1 MRSDTACGWALLHLR
16 GLQSERPM
24 RPFLVVVPHELGQ
37 HRPQML
43 FVQHD
48 EVVETF
54 SAQGP
59 DHSLRDGV
67 CLWRVD
73 WRRDSVDTDAPGALP
88 EIAAVDRIAIA
99 DQMAWF
105 LGPGR

>member
-1 MRSDTACGWALLHLR
+1 MRLDTACGRTLLHLR

-24 RPFLVVVPHELGQ
+24 RRFLVVVPHELGQ

-43 FVQHD
+43 LVQHD
-48 EVVETF
+48 EVIETF

-73 WRRDSVDTDAPGALP
+73 WRRDSVDADTSSPRP
-88 EIAAVDRIAIA
+88 KSAAVDGVAIA
-99 DQMAWF
+99 E
-105 LGPGR
+105 